1 MIITADIETY
11 WAQGYTLRK
20 QTTEEYIRDSR
31 FEIIGVAVKVDGA
44 KTEWFTG
51 THEELKVSLAKYDW
65 ANAVLVCHN
74 TMFDGAILKWILGI
88 EPELYIDTLSMAR
101 AHHGIDVGGS
111 LASLAIKYDIGVKG
125 TEVIDAK
132 EKRLSDFSS
141 KDLALY
147 GAYCINDVEITY
159 KLYKILIADYP
170 HTELSL
176 IDMTLRMFIFPVLK
190 VDDAMLVDRLEEVRS
205 DKQVML
211 NSLKDKLNC
220 ATDEEVRKKLASNNQ
235 FAGLLVELGVKPPM
249 KISKTTGKEAYALA
263 KTDIGFIELSEHE
276 DVFIQQLCA
285 VRLGTKSTIEESRL
299 ERFIGIG
306 ERNKG
311 YLPIP
316 LKYYGAH
323 TGRWSGMDSINAQ
336 NLPSRDKKKKAL
348 KNSITAEDG
357 YVVINCDSSQIE
369 ARVLAWLA
377 GQDDVVEQFAKGEDV
392 YSIFASKIY
401 NRPISKANPIERFV
415 GKTCIAEGTLILT
428 DHGEIPIEK
437 ITIEDRVWDGVEWVN
452 HKGLIYQGEKNVI
465 TYNGLTATEDHGVFT
480 KWGPIPFGVASSRME
495 KLIRTGVSGEAVRV
509 SADYF
514 KQNRTSREEH
524 LRVREMYELWDR
536 KTHMQRQ
543 PITWKNKRL
552 SDLFTNKIKTLS
564 NTWKKVRCYSSK
576 MQQSPTKVLP
586 QLWWTR
592 DQMQFC
598 FEDGVYSM
606 GRETSTPRK
615 LQRGRNRSDRQQRGL
630 FPNKFASCKQT
641 TASPKPTKYYV
652 CVMERGKSIS
662 GFMERKPVW
671 TSGYHMQICS
681 SWFNRRRDNTK
692 SMEFGKPQM
701 QKLEGDKRKARVYDI
716 LDAGSRNRYT
726 ANGVLILN
734 CILGLGFGTGAAKLQ
749 HTLQTQPPGADLALE
764 ECEDIVKLYRNTNDK
779 IISLWKD
786 GDDVIKDLAD
796 WEYTNFA
803 TKEVVSKDHYWY
815 GKHECLQITKEGIRL
830 PNGLYIRYPQL
841 HLNTDEAKSYHAY
854 KSRAGMKSIWGGAL
868 VENVVQALARIIV
881 GEQMILINE
890 RYRPALTVHDAA
902 VCVVPIDELEEAEK
916 YIVGIMSKPPAW
928 AKGLPI
934 ACEFT
939 SGNSYGDC

>member
-1 MIITADIETY
+1 MIITLDFETY

-20 QTTEEYIRDSR
+20 QTTEEYIRDKR
-31 FEIIGVAVKVDGA
+31 FEIIGVGIKVDGA
-44 KTEWFTG
+44 QTEWHTG

-65 ANAVLVCHN
+65 ANSILVCHN

-111 LASLAIKYDIGVKG
+111 LASLAIKYNLGVKG
-125 TEVIDAK
+125 TEVINAK
-132 EKRLSDFSS
+132 EKRLTDFSS
-141 KDLALY
+141 SDLALY
-147 GAYCINDVEITY
+147 GEYCVNDVELTY
-159 KLYKILIADYP
+159 ALYKILIADFP

-190 VDDAMLVDRLEEVRS
+190 VDDAMLVDRLEEVKEE
-205 DKQVML
+205 KQLML
-211 NSLKDKLNC
+211 SALKEKLNC
-220 ATDEEVRKKLASNNQ
+220 ETDEEVRKKLASNKQ
-235 FAGLLVELGVKPPM
+235 FAELLVELGIKPPM
-249 KISKTTGKEAYALA
+249 KISKTTGKEAFALA
-263 KTDIGFIELSEHE
+263 KTDIGFIELSEHDDE
-276 DVFIQQLCA
+276 FVQQLCA

-377 GQDDVVEQFAKGEDV
+377 GQDDVVEQFTNNEDV

-401 NRPISKANPIERFV
+401 DKPISKANPIERFV
-415 GKTCIAEGTLILT
+415 GKT
-428 DHGEIPIEK
+428 
-437 ITIEDRVWDGVEWVN
+437 
-452 HKGLIYQGEKNVI
+452 
-465 TYNGLTATEDHGVFT
+465 
-480 KWGPIPFGVASSRME
+480 
-495 KLIRTGVSGEAVRV
+495 
-509 SADYF
+509 
-514 KQNRTSREEH
+514 
-524 LRVREMYELWDR
+524 
-536 KTHMQRQ
+536 
-543 PITWKNKRL
+543 
-552 SDLFTNKIKTLS
+552 
-564 NTWKKVRCYSSK
+564 
-576 MQQSPTKVLP
+576 
-586 QLWWTR
+586 
-592 DQMQFC
+592 
-598 FEDGVYSM
+598 
-606 GRETSTPRK
+606 
-615 LQRGRNRSDRQQRGL
+615 
-630 FPNKFASCKQT
+630 
-641 TASPKPTKYYV
+641 
-652 CVMERGKSIS
+652 
-662 GFMERKPVW
+662 
-671 TSGYHMQICS
+671 
-681 SWFNRRRDNTK
+681 
-692 SMEFGKPQM
+692 
-701 QKLEGDKRKARVYDI
+701 
-716 LDAGSRNRYT
+716 
-726 ANGVLILN
+726 

-749 HTLQTQPPGADLALE
+749 HTLQTQPPGAELSVE
-764 ECEDIVKLYRNTNDK
+764 ECEDIVKLYRSTNDK

-786 GDDVIKDLAD
+786 GDDVVKDLVD

-803 TKEVVSKDHYWY
+803 TNVVTSKTPYWY
-815 GKHECLQITKEGIRL
+815 GEHECLQISKEGIRL

-881 GEQMILINE
+881 GEQMLLINE
-890 RYRPALTVHDAA
+890 RYKPALTVHDAA
-902 VCVVPIDELEEAEK
+902 VCVVPEAELEEAEK
-916 YIVGIMSKPPAW
+916 FIVDIMSTPPLW

-939 SGNSYGDC
+939 SGISYGNCG

>member
-1 MIITADIETY
+1 MIITLDFETY

-20 QTTEEYIRDSR
+20 QTTEEYIRDKR
-31 FEIIGVAVKVDGA
+31 FEIIGVGIKVDGA
-44 KTEWFTG
+44 QTEWHTG

-65 ANAVLVCHN
+65 ANSILVCHN

-111 LASLAIKYDIGVKG
+111 LASLAIKYNLGVKG
-125 TEVIDAK
+125 TEVINAK
-132 EKRLSDFSS
+132 EKRLTDFSS
-141 KDLALY
+141 SDLILY
-147 GAYCINDVEITY
+147 GEYCVNDVELTY
-159 KLYKILIADYP
+159 ALYKILIADFP

-190 VDDAMLVDRLEEVRS
+190 VDDAMLVDRLEEVKEE
-205 DKQVML
+205 KQLML
-211 NSLKDKLNC
+211 SALKSKLNC
-220 ATDEEVRKKLASNNQ
+220 DTDEAVRKKLASNKQ
-235 FAGLLVELGVKPPM
+235 FAELLGELGIKPPM
-249 KISKTTGKEAYALA
+249 KISKTTGKEAFALA
-263 KTDIGFIELSEHE
+263 KTDIGFIELSEHDDE
-276 DVFIQQLCA
+276 FVQQLCA

-377 GQDDVVEQFAKGEDV
+377 GQDDVVEQFANNEDV

-401 NRPISKANPIERFV
+401 DKPISKANPIERFV
-415 GKTCIAEGTLILT
+415 GKT
-428 DHGEIPIEK
+428 
-437 ITIEDRVWDGVEWVN
+437 
-452 HKGLIYQGEKNVI
+452 
-465 TYNGLTATEDHGVFT
+465 
-480 KWGPIPFGVASSRME
+480 
-495 KLIRTGVSGEAVRV
+495 
-509 SADYF
+509 
-514 KQNRTSREEH
+514 
-524 LRVREMYELWDR
+524 
-536 KTHMQRQ
+536 
-543 PITWKNKRL
+543 
-552 SDLFTNKIKTLS
+552 
-564 NTWKKVRCYSSK
+564 
-576 MQQSPTKVLP
+576 
-586 QLWWTR
+586 
-592 DQMQFC
+592 
-598 FEDGVYSM
+598 
-606 GRETSTPRK
+606 
-615 LQRGRNRSDRQQRGL
+615 
-630 FPNKFASCKQT
+630 
-641 TASPKPTKYYV
+641 
-652 CVMERGKSIS
+652 
-662 GFMERKPVW
+662 
-671 TSGYHMQICS
+671 
-681 SWFNRRRDNTK
+681 
-692 SMEFGKPQM
+692 
-701 QKLEGDKRKARVYDI
+701 
-716 LDAGSRNRYT
+716 
-726 ANGVLILN
+726 

-749 HTLQTQPPGADLALE
+749 HTLQTQPPGAELSVE
-764 ECEDIVKLYRNTNDK
+764 ECEDIVKLYRSTNDK

-786 GDDVIKDLAD
+786 GDDVVKDLVD

-803 TKEVVSKDHYWY
+803 TNVVTSKTPYWY
-815 GKHECLQITKEGIRL
+815 GEHECLQISKEGIRL

-881 GEQMILINE
+881 GEQMLLINE
-890 RYRPALTVHDAA
+890 RYKPALTVHDAA
-902 VCVVPIDELEEAEK
+902 VCVVPEAELEEAEK
-916 YIVGIMSKPPAW
+916 FIVDIMSTPPLW

-939 SGNSYGDC
+939 SGISYGNCG

>member
-1 MIITADIETY
+1 MIITLDFETY

-20 QTTEEYIRDSR
+20 QTTEEYIRDKR
-31 FEIIGVAVKVDGA
+31 FEIIGVGIKVDGA
-44 KTEWFTG
+44 QTEWHTG

-65 ANAVLVCHN
+65 ANSILVCHN

-111 LASLAIKYDIGVKG
+111 LASLAIKYNLGVKG
-125 TEVIDAK
+125 TEVINAK
-132 EKRLSDFSS
+132 EKRLTDFSS
-141 KDLALY
+141 SDLALY
-147 GAYCINDVEITY
+147 GEYCVNDVELTY
-159 KLYKILIADYP
+159 ALYKILIADFP

-190 VDDAMLVDRLEEVRS
+190 VDDAMLVDRLEEVKEE
-205 DKQVML
+205 KQLML
-211 NSLKDKLNC
+211 SALKEKLNC
-220 ATDEEVRKKLASNNQ
+220 ETDEEVRKKLASNKQ
-235 FAGLLVELGVKPPM
+235 FAELLVELGIKPPM
-249 KISKTTGKEAYALA
+249 KISKTTGKEAFALA
-263 KTDIGFIELSEHE
+263 KTDIGFIELSEHDDE
-276 DVFIQQLCA
+276 FVQQLCA

-377 GQDDVVEQFAKGEDV
+377 GQDDVVEQFANNEDV

-401 NRPISKANPIERFV
+401 DKPISKANPIERFV
-415 GKTCIAEGTLILT
+415 GKTCIAEGTPVLCESGWKLIEEVTTNDRLWDGEEWVCHQGLVNNGYKKTLELYGTSLT
-428 DHGEIPIEK
+428 PDHLVWLGTHWKEAQYLESDLSTLFQALVTGAGNLPLRAISKDFRALRRLLLNATAVKKSTLWTTITLKTLKVLGVAHVLKKRLVKKGIGYILRPFLMTSIEQDYSIDCLQPLPDATIRTLSTTNTMGKEAYMCFRNGEK
-437 ITIEDRVWDGVEWVN
+437 IKQFFLGMSRHWMGGISQSLKWIEQIIT
-452 HKGLIYQGEKNVI
+452 KGTSQITLDLCPVVVTLKINDKSQTLKN
-465 TYNGLTATEDHGVFT
+465 
-480 KWGPIPFGVASSRME
+480 
-495 KLIRTGVSGEAVRV
+495 
-509 SADYF
+509 
-514 KQNRTSREEH
+514 
-524 LRVREMYELWDR
+524 
-536 KTHMQRQ
+536 
-543 PITWKNKRL
+543 
-552 SDLFTNKIKTLS
+552 
-564 NTWKKVRCYSSK
+564 
-576 MQQSPTKVLP
+576 
-586 QLWWTR
+586 
-592 DQMQFC
+592 
-598 FEDGVYSM
+598 
-606 GRETSTPRK
+606 
-615 LQRGRNRSDRQQRGL
+615 
-630 FPNKFASCKQT
+630 
-641 TASPKPTKYYV
+641 
-652 CVMERGKSIS
+652 
-662 GFMERKPVW
+662 
-671 TSGYHMQICS
+671 
-681 SWFNRRRDNTK
+681 
-692 SMEFGKPQM
+692 
-701 QKLEGDKRKARVYDI
+701 VYDI
-716 LDAGSRNRYT
+716 LNCGSRNRFT
-726 ANGVLILN
+726 ILTDRGPLIVHN

-749 HTLQTQPPGADLALE
+749 HTLQTQPPGAELSVE
-764 ECEDIVKLYRNTNDK
+764 ECEDIVKLYRSTNDK

-786 GDDVIKDLAD
+786 GDDVVKDLVD

-803 TKEVVSKDHYWY
+803 TNVVTSKTPYWY
-815 GKHECLQITKEGIRL
+815 GEHECLQISKEGIRL

-881 GEQMILINE
+881 GEQMLLINE
-890 RYRPALTVHDAA
+890 RYKPALTVHDAA
-902 VCVVPIDELEEAEK
+902 VCVIPEAELEEAEK
-916 YIVGIMSKPPAW
+916 FIVDIMSTPPLW

-939 SGNSYGDC
+939 SGISYGNCG

>member
-1 MIITADIETY
+1 MIITCDIETY

-31 FEIIGVAVKVDGA
+31 FEIIGVAVKVDDA

-51 THEELKVSLAKYDW
+51 THEELKVSLAEYDW

-74 TMFDGAILKWILGI
+74 TMFDGAILKWILDI

-101 AHHGIDVGGS
+101 ACHGIDVGGS

-147 GAYCINDVEITY
+147 GDYCINDVELTY
-159 KLYKILIADYP
+159 TLYKILIADYP
-170 HTELSL
+170 YTELSL

-190 VDDAMLVDRLEEVRS
+190 VDDAMLVDRLEEVRN

-220 ATDEEVRKKLASNNQ
+220 DTDEAVRKKLASNNQ

-377 GQDDVVEQFAKGEDV
+377 GQDDVVEQFANNEDV

-401 NRPISKANPIERFV
+401 SKPISKANPVERFV
-415 GKTCIAEGTLILT
+415 GKTCIAEGTPVLCESGWKLIEEVTTNDRLWDGEEWVCHQGLVNNGYKKTLELYGTSLT
-428 DHGEIPIEK
+428 PDHLVWLGTHWKEAQYLESDLSTLFQALVTGAGNLPLQAISKDFRALRRLLLNATAVKKSTLWTTITLKTLKALGAAYVLKKQRVKKGIGYILKPFLMTPIEQDYLTGCLRQSPDATMK
-437 ITIEDRVWDGVEWVN
+437 TMPTTNTMGEGAYVCSKD
-452 HKGLIYQGEKNVI
+452 GEKTGQLFLGMFRHWTGGIFQSLKWTEQTIIKGTSQTILDLCPVV
-465 TYNGLTATEDHGVFT
+465 AT
-480 KWGPIPFGVASSRME
+480 S
-495 KLIRTGVSGEAVRV
+495 
-509 SADYF
+509 
-514 KQNRTSREEH
+514 
-524 LRVREMYELWDR
+524 
-536 KTHMQRQ
+536 KTNDKSQ
-543 PITWKNKRL
+543 
-552 SDLFTNKIKTLS
+552 TL
-564 NTWKKVRCYSSK
+564 
-576 MQQSPTKVLP
+576 
-586 QLWWTR
+586 
-592 DQMQFC
+592 
-598 FEDGVYSM
+598 
-606 GRETSTPRK
+606 
-615 LQRGRNRSDRQQRGL
+615 
-630 FPNKFASCKQT
+630 
-641 TASPKPTKYYV
+641 
-652 CVMERGKSIS
+652 KS
-662 GFMERKPVW
+662 
-671 TSGYHMQICS
+671 
-681 SWFNRRRDNTK
+681 
-692 SMEFGKPQM
+692 
-701 QKLEGDKRKARVYDI
+701 VYDI
-716 LDAGSRNRYT
+716 LNCGSRNRFT
-726 ANGVLILN
+726 ILTDRGPLIVHN

-749 HTLQTQPPGADLALE
+749 HTLQTQPPGADLTLE

-803 TKEVVSKDHYWY
+803 TKEVVSKDPYWY

-854 KSRAGMKSIWGGAL
+854 KSRTGMKSIWGGAL

-902 VCVVPIDELEEAEK
+902 VCVVPIDELEAAEK
-916 YIVGIMSKPPAW
+916 YIVDIMSKPPAW

>member
-1 MIITADIETY
+1 MIITLDFETY

-31 FEIIGVAVKVDGA
+31 FEIIGVAVKVDDA

-74 TMFDGAILKWILGI
+74 TMFDGAILKWILDI

-101 AHHGIDVGGS
+101 ACHGIDVGGS

-125 TEVIDAK
+125 TEVIGAK

-147 GAYCINDVEITY
+147 GDYCINDVELTY
-159 KLYKILIADYP
+159 TLYKILIADYP
-170 HTELSL
+170 YTELSL

-190 VDDAMLVDRLEEVRS
+190 VDDAMLVDRLEEVRN

-220 ATDEEVRKKLASNNQ
+220 DTDEEVRKKLASNKQ
-235 FAGLLVELGVKPPM
+235 FAELLVELGIKPPM
-249 KISKTTGKEAYALA
+249 KISKTTGKEAFALA

-377 GQDDVVEQFAKGEDV
+377 GQDDVVEQFANNEDV

-401 NRPISKANPIERFV
+401 SKPISKANPVERFV
-415 GKTCIAEGTLILT
+415 GKT
-428 DHGEIPIEK
+428 
-437 ITIEDRVWDGVEWVN
+437 
-452 HKGLIYQGEKNVI
+452 
-465 TYNGLTATEDHGVFT
+465 
-480 KWGPIPFGVASSRME
+480 
-495 KLIRTGVSGEAVRV
+495 
-509 SADYF
+509 
-514 KQNRTSREEH
+514 
-524 LRVREMYELWDR
+524 
-536 KTHMQRQ
+536 
-543 PITWKNKRL
+543 
-552 SDLFTNKIKTLS
+552 
-564 NTWKKVRCYSSK
+564 
-576 MQQSPTKVLP
+576 
-586 QLWWTR
+586 
-592 DQMQFC
+592 
-598 FEDGVYSM
+598 
-606 GRETSTPRK
+606 
-615 LQRGRNRSDRQQRGL
+615 
-630 FPNKFASCKQT
+630 
-641 TASPKPTKYYV
+641 
-652 CVMERGKSIS
+652 
-662 GFMERKPVW
+662 
-671 TSGYHMQICS
+671 
-681 SWFNRRRDNTK
+681 
-692 SMEFGKPQM
+692 
-701 QKLEGDKRKARVYDI
+701 
-716 LDAGSRNRYT
+716 
-726 ANGVLILN
+726 

-749 HTLQTQPPGADLALE
+749 HTLQTQPPGADLTLE

-803 TKEVVSKDHYWY
+803 TKEVVSKDPYWY

-830 PNGLYIRYPQL
+830 PNGLYIKYPQL

-854 KSRAGMKSIWGGAL
+854 KSRTGMKSIWGGAL

-902 VCVVPIDELEEAEK
+902 VCVVPIDELEAAEK
-916 YIVGIMSKPPAW
+916 YIVDIMSKPPAW

>member
-1 MIITADIETY
+1 MIITLDFETY

-20 QTTEEYIRDSR
+20 QTTEEYIRDKR
-31 FEIIGVAVKVDGA
+31 FEIIGVGIKVDGA
-44 KTEWFTG
+44 QTEWHTG

-65 ANAVLVCHN
+65 ANSILVCHN

-111 LASLAIKYDIGVKG
+111 LASLAIKYNLGVKG
-125 TEVIDAK
+125 TEVINAK
-132 EKRLSDFSS
+132 EKRLIDFSS
-141 KDLALY
+141 SDLALY
-147 GAYCINDVEITY
+147 GEYCVNDVELTY
-159 KLYKILIADYP
+159 ALYKILIADFP

-190 VDDAMLVDRLEEVRS
+190 VDDAMLVDRLEEVKEE
-205 DKQVML
+205 KQLML
-211 NSLKDKLNC
+211 SALKEKLNC
-220 ATDEEVRKKLASNNQ
+220 ETDEEVRKKLASNKQ
-235 FAGLLVELGVKPPM
+235 FAELLVELGIKPPM
-249 KISKTTGKEAYALA
+249 KISKTTGKEAFALA
-263 KTDIGFIELSEHE
+263 KTDIGFIELSEHDDE
-276 DVFIQQLCA
+276 FVQQLCA

-377 GQDDVVEQFAKGEDV
+377 GQDDVVKQFANNEDV

-401 NRPISKANPIERFV
+401 DKPISKANPIERFV
-415 GKTCIAEGTLILT
+415 GKT
-428 DHGEIPIEK
+428 
-437 ITIEDRVWDGVEWVN
+437 
-452 HKGLIYQGEKNVI
+452 
-465 TYNGLTATEDHGVFT
+465 
-480 KWGPIPFGVASSRME
+480 
-495 KLIRTGVSGEAVRV
+495 
-509 SADYF
+509 
-514 KQNRTSREEH
+514 
-524 LRVREMYELWDR
+524 
-536 KTHMQRQ
+536 
-543 PITWKNKRL
+543 
-552 SDLFTNKIKTLS
+552 
-564 NTWKKVRCYSSK
+564 
-576 MQQSPTKVLP
+576 
-586 QLWWTR
+586 
-592 DQMQFC
+592 
-598 FEDGVYSM
+598 
-606 GRETSTPRK
+606 
-615 LQRGRNRSDRQQRGL
+615 
-630 FPNKFASCKQT
+630 
-641 TASPKPTKYYV
+641 
-652 CVMERGKSIS
+652 
-662 GFMERKPVW
+662 
-671 TSGYHMQICS
+671 
-681 SWFNRRRDNTK
+681 
-692 SMEFGKPQM
+692 
-701 QKLEGDKRKARVYDI
+701 
-716 LDAGSRNRYT
+716 
-726 ANGVLILN
+726 

-749 HTLQTQPPGADLALE
+749 HTLQTQPPGAELSVE
-764 ECEDIVKLYRNTNDK
+764 ECEDIVKLYRSTNDK

-786 GDDVIKDLAD
+786 GDDVVKDLVD

-803 TKEVVSKDHYWY
+803 TNVVTSKTPYWY
-815 GKHECLQITKEGIRL
+815 GEHECLQISKEGIRL

-881 GEQMILINE
+881 GEQMLLINE
-890 RYRPALTVHDAA
+890 RYKPALTVHDAA
-902 VCVVPIDELEEAEK
+902 VCVVPEAELEEAEK
-916 YIVGIMSKPPAW
+916 FIVDIMSTPPLW

-939 SGNSYGDC
+939 SGISYGNCG